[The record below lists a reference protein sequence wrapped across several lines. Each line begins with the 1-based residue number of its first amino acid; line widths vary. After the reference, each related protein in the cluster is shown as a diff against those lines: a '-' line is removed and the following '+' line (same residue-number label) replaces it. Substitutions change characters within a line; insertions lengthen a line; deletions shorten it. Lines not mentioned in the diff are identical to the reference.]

1 MSVTAALLSLALA
14 LPGQVSSGSPAP
26 SERYAVA
33 PDCVV
38 SLIDEAQVPAK
49 VAGFLVEIPAQEGL
63 KVKTG
68 DLLAKLDDREIQAQ
82 KKVAEFEYQ
91 VAAAK
96 AREALR
102 VEAAQASHSAKMF
115 ELQKSRAANVNVAG
129 AISQL
134 EIKKLEMEAKHTELS
149 IKIAQQEFETD
160 GLTAKGRAAQIEAAD
175 ALISYRHVDAPV
187 DGEIVRIYKHVG
199 EWVNPGDPIMHV
211 VRMDRLRVE
220 GFLNVND
227 YAAGDVRDR
236 PVKINVHVGRNLVE
250 SFDGRV
256 KFVSP
261 LVEANGYY
269 LVRVELENRRDT
281 RGHWVMG
288 PGMNAEMQIDL
299 KGSVAPRTPIA
310 TSPAN
315 APRPTSLT
323 SPNSR

>member
-1 MSVTAALLSLALA
+1 MSATAALLSLALA
-14 LPGQVSSGSPAP
+14 LPGQVSSGTTAP
-26 SERYAVA
+26 VQYALA

-49 VAGFLVEIPAQEGL
+49 VAGFLVAIPAQEGQ

-68 DLLAKLDDREIQAQ
+68 DLLAQLDDREIQAQ

-115 ELQKSRAANVNVAG
+115 ELQKSRAVNANVRD

-149 IKIAQQEFETD
+149 IKISQQDFETD

-175 ALISYRHVDAPV
+175 ALISYRHIDAPV
-187 DGEIVRIYKHVG
+187 DGEVVRIYKHVG

-211 VRMDRLRVE
+211 VRMDRLRIE

-227 YAAGDVRDR
+227 FAAGDVQGQ
-236 PVKINVHVGRNLVE
+236 PVKINVHVGRNLME
-250 SFDGRV
+250 AFNGRV
-256 KFVSP
+256 QFVSP

-269 LVRVELENRRDT
+269 LVRVELENRRDD
-281 RGHWVMG
+281 RGNWVMR

-299 KGSVAPRTPIA
+299 KNLVAPRTPVA
-310 TSPAN
+310 TNPTGT
-315 APRPTSLT
+315 PRPTSV
-323 SPNSR
+323 NNR